1 MLTPKQEAYCQALA
15 RGMTQRRAYIEAYP
29 HAAKWKP
36 ESIDAKASALFA
48 EDKVRI
54 RYEELV
60 EEAARASVASRAAV
74 IDRMAALNAHSAKI
88 AVEKARQGVIDK
100 DAAKVMVDTG
110 AKLLDVLPDER
121 EAPDGA
127 LRTYDFGLLIGRA
140 FIDLHRDIAAHLHE
154 EYIEKGGRGS
164 LKSSHIS
171 SEIVAG
177 VTSVKGRNALCMRNR
192 SNKLRTSVY
201 AEIKKA
207 ARRMGVADEFAWG
220 KSPLQ
225 AVHKPTGNV
234 IYFFGADNVNPED
247 SPLKGLTPE
256 EGYIAYVWFEEA
268 SQFPGYGYVRNV
280 KQTVLRGGGEL
291 PTWTFL
297 SYNPPISVNSWVNR
311 EAREPQEGRIVHHS
325 HWRDAPREWLGEAF
339 VANAEALAK
348 RNPKAYRH
356 EYDGVATGTGANVID
371 PEIIEVRPI
380 TDEEREALDNIAH
393 GVDAGSVHPW
403 VHERV
408 AYDVDEHVLWFL
420 DEDSAT
426 GSEAHDTKTAPLLAE
441 RLEGWDEEDDDLW
454 CDSAAKGMILYYQQQ
469 GLHARKAYKQGVNSP
484 SERVRWFNRLTKI
497 IIDPNTC
504 PLAAEQ
510 IPALE
515 YVITPSGDITETLPK
530 VDDDTLDAAGY
541 AASVWIR
548 QGL

>member
-234 IYFFGADNVNPED
+234 IYFFGADNVNP
-247 SPLKGLTPE
+247 
-256 EGYIAYVWFEEA
+256 
-268 SQFPGYGYVRNV
+268 
-280 KQTVLRGGGEL
+280 
-291 PTWTFL
+291 
-297 SYNPPISVNSWVNR
+297 
-311 EAREPQEGRIVHHS
+311 
-325 HWRDAPREWLGEAF
+325 
-339 VANAEALAK
+339 
-348 RNPKAYRH
+348 
-356 EYDGVATGTGANVID
+356 
-371 PEIIEVRPI
+371 
-380 TDEEREALDNIAH
+380 
-393 GVDAGSVHPW
+393 
-403 VHERV
+403 
-408 AYDVDEHVLWFL
+408 
-420 DEDSAT
+420 
-426 GSEAHDTKTAPLLAE
+426 
-441 RLEGWDEEDDDLW
+441 
-454 CDSAAKGMILYYQQQ
+454 
-469 GLHARKAYKQGVNSP
+469 
-484 SERVRWFNRLTKI
+484 
-497 IIDPNTC
+497 
-504 PLAAEQ
+504 
-510 IPALE
+510 
-515 YVITPSGDITETLPK
+515 
-530 VDDDTLDAAGY
+530 
-541 AASVWIR
+541 
-548 QGL
+548 